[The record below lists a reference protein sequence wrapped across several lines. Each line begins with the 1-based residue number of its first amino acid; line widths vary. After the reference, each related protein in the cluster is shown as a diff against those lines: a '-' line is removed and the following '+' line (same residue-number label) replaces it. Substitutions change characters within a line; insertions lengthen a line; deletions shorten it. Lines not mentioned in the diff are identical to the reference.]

1 MTNTPLLDET
11 GQHCL
16 RSVQG
21 PEEGVLL
28 LQKLEEGTLKS
39 CSLGDVLKLIDTLK
53 IPLGTVIDS
62 VGEARVVFTEAA

>member
-1 MTNTPLLDET
+1 MTTTPLFDES

-16 RSVQG
+16 RPVQG

-39 CSLGDVLKLIDTLK
+39 CSLGDLLKLIDKLN
-53 IPLGTVIDS
+53 IPLESVINMA
-62 VGEARVVFTEAA
+62 GEARVVLAEAD